1 MAIRSSS
8 SAQEKMAFNLPG
20 PLCFLP
26 RRSWRQFHVNSNE
39 RNSYSDRTLIC
50 NVALFAFISSIR
62 VGVHGGGFGELSLV
76 WLRSSVP
83 QSLARGYEDR
93 SYRSAEEAL
102 LMSAASEFLQRM
114 IGMRKSITLSR
125 RLIRLANDAELGIL
139 CGIVRLTKDIL
150 RKIVHAGA
158 IIAFLTGAA
167 SAQMP
172 MPGINLSPDR
182 QMTPEEKEKQKAI
195 ENAYKSAIEKI
206 PDKKPPADPWGAVRS
221 STPSSKPKQ
230 GQQ

>member
-1 MAIRSSS
+1 MRI
-8 SAQEKMAFNLPG
+8 G
-20 PLCFLP
+20 
-26 RRSWRQFHVNSNE
+26 
-39 RNSYSDRTLIC
+39 RTGRLKK
-50 NVALFAFISSIR
+50 L
-62 VGVHGGGFGELSLV
+62 
-76 WLRSSVP
+76 
-83 QSLARGYEDR
+83 
-93 SYRSAEEAL
+93 L

-114 IGMRKSITLSR
+114 IGMRKSIALSK

-139 CGIVRLTKDIL
+139 CGTVRLTKDIL
-150 RKIVHAGA
+150 RKRDILWKIVHAGA
-158 IIAFLTGAA
+158 IIALLTGAA

-172 MPGINLSPDR
+172 MPGINLSSDR

-221 STPSSKPKQ
+221 TTPSSKPKQ

>member
-1 MAIRSSS
+1 
-8 SAQEKMAFNLPG
+8 
-20 PLCFLP
+20 
-26 RRSWRQFHVNSNE
+26 
-39 RNSYSDRTLIC
+39 
-50 NVALFAFISSIR
+50 
-62 VGVHGGGFGELSLV
+62 
-76 WLRSSVP
+76 
-83 QSLARGYEDR
+83 
-93 SYRSAEEAL
+93 
-102 LMSAASEFLQRM
+102 M

-139 CGIVRLTKDIL
+139 CGIGRLTKNML

-158 IIAFLTGAA
+158 IIALLTGAA

-221 STPSSKPKQ
+221 TTPSSKPKQ

>member
-1 MAIRSSS
+1 
-8 SAQEKMAFNLPG
+8 
-20 PLCFLP
+20 
-26 RRSWRQFHVNSNE
+26 
-39 RNSYSDRTLIC
+39 
-50 NVALFAFISSIR
+50 
-62 VGVHGGGFGELSLV
+62 
-76 WLRSSVP
+76 
-83 QSLARGYEDR
+83 
-93 SYRSAEEAL
+93 
-102 LMSAASEFLQRM
+102 MSAASEFLQRM

-172 MPGINLSPDR
+172 GINLSPDR

-221 STPSSKPKQ
+221 TTPSSKPRQ
-230 GQQ
+230 GQQLASLPGAPIKPPGSILRGEIHRGSGAFVMATSCTPTRRFLASLS

>member
-1 MAIRSSS
+1 MEGDLGSYHWC
-8 SAQEKMAFNLPG
+8 G
-20 PLCFLP
+20 CD
-26 RRSWRQFHVNSNE
+26 RR
-39 RNSYSDRTLIC
+39 Y
-50 NVALFAFISSIR
+50 
-62 VGVHGGGFGELSLV
+62 
-76 WLRSSVP
+76 LRRWP
-83 QSLARGYEDR
+83 AAMRIGRIGRLKKL
-93 SYRSAEEAL
+93 L

-125 RLIRLANDAELGIL
+125 RLIRLANDAEFGIL

-158 IIAFLTGAA
+158 IIALLTGAA

-221 STPSSKPKQ
+221 TTPSSKPKQ

>member
-1 MAIRSSS
+1 M
-8 SAQEKMAFNLPG
+8 
-20 PLCFLP
+20 
-26 RRSWRQFHVNSNE
+26 
-39 RNSYSDRTLIC
+39 
-50 NVALFAFISSIR
+50 
-62 VGVHGGGFGELSLV
+62 
-76 WLRSSVP
+76 LRLRSVP
-83 QSLARGYEDR
+83 QSLARAVRIGR
-93 SYRSAEEAL
+93 AGRLKRLL
-102 LMSAASEFLQRM
+102 LMPAASEFLQRM
-114 IGMRKSITLSR
+114 IGMRKSITLSK

-139 CGIVRLTKDIL
+139 CGIVCLTKDIL

-158 IIAFLTGAA
+158 IIALLTGAA

-206 PDKKPPADPWGAVRS
+206 PDKKAPADPWGAVRS
-221 STPSSKPKQ
+221 TTPSSKPKQ